1 MIFVGHNGGMM
12 AIEPKMDLTVAKP
25 FAAVD
30 PVVQSG
36 SEASVSERRRQ
47 HRSRALKAAKLVAMN
62 AWVFVD
68 GVVKDQSAG
77 GARIYCERPDVV
89 PDEFRLLI
97 LKEQTL
103 QPCVVRWRNGHHLG
117 VAYCGEAKPAP
128 PRKF

>member
-1 MIFVGHNGGMM
+1 MM
-12 AIEPKMDLTVAKP
+12 AIEPQMDLTVAKQL
-25 FAAVD
+25 AAAD
-30 PVVQSG
+30 PVVQSDSDG
-36 SEASVSERRRQ
+36 VNRRRE
-47 HRSRALKAAKLVAMN
+47 HRSRTLKAAKLIAMN

-97 LKEQTL
+97 IKEQTL
-103 QPCVVRWRNGHHLG
+103 QPCVVQWRNGHLLG
-117 VAYCGEAKPAP
+117 VAYCGDAKPAP